1 MNSAAD
7 RRPSAG
13 TWAAA
18 LVVLLLGATVLASTA
33 EAGTVQ
39 VLHWWTSV
47 SERRAA
53 DALAARLAEAG
64 VQWQDAAVAGGAGVG
79 AGKVLR
85 SRVLAGDA
93 PDAAQMVG
101 VTLTEAAGMGLLLEL
116 DSVAAAERW
125 PQVLFPAVHDL
136 VGFRGHV
143 VAAPLGIHRIN
154 TIVWHRGLFERL
166 QLAPPLDAAAFDRA
180 AAALQSAGIVP
191 LALSSEPWQ
200 VASLFETLVLAE
212 GGPPLH
218 RALFERRSAAAAADA
233 RVQRAFE
240 RLRALKALAGQPS
253 RPAKGPAEEPWT
265 ATLQRL
271 QRGEAAMMVMGDWVV
286 GELRQ
291 AGWSDGV
298 EFGCAAAP
306 GTAGAHLYSVDSLA
320 MFARDFSRV
329 REQQQLARTAASA
342 AVQAEYNSIKG
353 SAPVRR
359 DLDPVRL
366 PPCTRASWSD
376 FARGA
381 ATLAPSLV
389 HRMATDETSK
399 DAVIAELH
407 RYFTDDR
414 ITPAEAQRRLAAL
427 YRVLPP
433 APVAERGFRP

>member
-1 MNSAAD
+1 MQ
-7 RRPSAG
+7 
-13 TWAAA
+13 TAAA
-18 LVVLLLGATVLASTA
+18 RRSSTGARRAVLAVLLLGNLLLAPMA
-33 EAGTVQ
+33 RAGTLQ
-39 VLHWWTSV
+39 VLHWWTST

-116 DSVAAAERW
+116 DSVAATERW
-125 PQVLFPAVHDL
+125 PQVLFPEVQSL
-136 VGFRGHV
+136 IGFRGHV

-166 QLAPPLDAAAFDRA
+166 RLAPPLDAAAFDRA
-180 AAALQSAGIVP
+180 AAALQAAGVVP

-200 VASLFETLVLAE
+200 VATLFETLVLAE
-212 GGPPLH
+212 GGPSLH

-233 RVQRAFE
+233 RVRRAFE
-240 RLRALKALAGQPS
+240 RLRVLKALAVRAG
-253 RPAKGPAEEPWT
+253 KGPAEEPWS

-271 QRGEAAMMVMGDWVV
+271 QRGEAGMMVMGDWIV

-291 AGWSDGV
+291 AGWRDGV
-298 EFGCAAAP
+298 EFGCAPAP
-306 GTAGAHLYSVDSLA
+306 GSAGAHLYSVDSLA
-320 MFARDFSRV
+320 MFARDFGRV
-329 REQQQLARTAASA
+329 REQQQLARTATGA
-342 AVQAEYNSIKG
+342 AVQAEYNALKG

-359 DLDPVRL
+359 DLDPARL
-366 PPCTRASWSD
+366 PPCTRVSWSD

-407 RYFTDDR
+407 RFFSDER
-414 ITPAEAQRRLAAL
+414 IAPAEAQRRLAAL

-433 APVAERGFRP
+433 APTPERGP